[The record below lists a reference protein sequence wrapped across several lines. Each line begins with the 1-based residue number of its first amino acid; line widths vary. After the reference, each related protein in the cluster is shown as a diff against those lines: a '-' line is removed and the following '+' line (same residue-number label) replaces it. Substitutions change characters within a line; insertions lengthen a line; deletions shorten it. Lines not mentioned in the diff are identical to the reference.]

1 MTKILVALY
10 EQADQA
16 QQIAQQL
23 ANLGIARQEISVLS
37 GQSGSS
43 SSAGLLGDAQS
54 GPQLVR
60 KLAEF
65 GIPQDQAE
73 LYAQGLEH
81 GLGFI
86 VARVENDR
94 AEEAGQ
100 VMERQPVADIEARA
114 EQWASQGEE
123 AQEQTVQAIEEELHV
138 GKRQTSGGRV
148 RLHTSVEERPVE
160 ERIRLHE
167 EEVHVERR
175 KVSKPVSPEEAKK
188 GFEERTVEVSATV
201 ERPVVSKEA
210 RVVEEVAVGKTAR
223 EREEVV
229 RDTVRR
235 SKIEVEDETRTGEK
249 VEG

>member
-1 MTKILVALY
+1 MTNILVAVY
-10 EQADQA
+10 EQAEHA
-16 QQIAQQL
+16 QQTAQLL
-23 ANLGIARQEISVLS
+23 ATLGIAQHEISVLS
-37 GQSGSS
+37 GQGASTPT
-43 SSAGLLGDAQS
+43 GLLGDARS
-54 GPQLVR
+54 GAPLVR
-60 KLAEF
+60 KLVET

-81 GLGFI
+81 GLGLV

-100 VMERQPVADIEARA
+100 VMERPPLVNIEARA
-114 EQWASQGEE
+114 EQSAAQREG
-123 AQEQTVQAIEEELHV
+123 AQEETVQAVEEELHV
-138 GKRQTSGGRV
+138 GKRQTRGGRV
-148 RLHTSVEERPVE
+148 RLHTSVEELPVE

-175 KVSKPVSPEEAKK
+175 AVDRPVSPEEAKK

-235 SKIEVEDETRTGEK
+235 SKIEIEDETRANEK
-249 VEG
+249 VNG

>member
-1 MTKILVALY
+1 MTKIVVAVY
-10 EQADQA
+10 EKAEQAEQT
-16 QQIAQQL
+16 AQQL
-23 ANLGIARQEISVLS
+23 ANLGIAQHEMSVLS
-37 GQSGSS
+37 GQGGSS
-43 SSAGLLGDAQS
+43 PTGLLGDAQS
-54 GPQLVR
+54 GKDLVR
-60 KLAEF
+60 KLVQS

-73 LYAQGLEH
+73 LYTQGVEH
-81 GLGFI
+81 GLSVV
-86 VARVENDR
+86 VARVDNDR

-100 VMERQPVADIEARA
+100 VMERQPIIDIEARA
-114 EQWASQGEE
+114 EQWAGRREA
-123 AQEQTVQAIEEELHV
+123 AQEETVQAVEEELHV
-138 GKRQTSGGRV
+138 GKRETRGGRV
-148 RLHTSVEERPVE
+148 RLHTSIEELPVE

-175 KVSKPVSPEEAKK
+175 TVDRPVSPEEAKK

-235 SKIEVEDETRTGEK
+235 SKIEIEEERRADEK
-249 VEG
+249 VGS

>member
-16 QQIAQQL
+16 QQTAQQL

-37 GQSGSS
+37 GQGGS

-65 GIPQDQAE
+65 GIPRDQAE

-81 GLGFI
+81 GLGFV

-100 VMERQPVADIEARA
+100 VMERQPVVDIEARA
-114 EQWASQGEE
+114 EQWASQGE
-123 AQEQTVQAIEEELHV
+123 QEQTLQAIEEELHV
-138 GKRQTSGGRV
+138 GKRQTRGGRV

-188 GFEERTVEVSATV
+188 GLEERTVEVSATV

>member
-10 EQADQA
+10 EQAEQA
-16 QQIAQQL
+16 QQTARQL
-23 ANLGIARQEISVLS
+23 ATLGIAQREISVLS
-37 GQSGSS
+37 SQSGSTT
-43 SSAGLLGDAQS
+43 AGLLGDAQS
-54 GPQLVR
+54 GAQLVR
-60 KLAEF
+60 KLTEL
-65 GIPQDQAE
+65 GIPQDQVE

-81 GLGFI
+81 GLSF
-86 VARVENDR
+86 VLARVEDNR

-100 VMERQPVADIEARA
+100 VMQRQPIVDIEARA
-114 EQWASQGEE
+114 TQWAGQGEGT
-123 AQEQTVQAIEEELHV
+123 QEQQRLQAIEEELHV
-138 GKRQTSGGRV
+138 GKRQTGGGRV

-175 KVSKPVSPEEAKK
+175 KVGRPVNPEEAKT

-235 SKIEVEDETRTGEK
+235 SKIEIEDESEK
-249 VEG
+249 VQG

>member
-16 QQIAQQL
+16 QQTAKQL
-23 ANLGIARQEISVLS
+23 TDLGIARQEISVLS

-43 SSAGLLGDAQS
+43 SAGLLGDARS
-54 GPQLVR
+54 GAQLVR

-65 GIPQDQAE
+65 GISQDQAE

-81 GLGFI
+81 GLGFV

-100 VMERQPVADIEARA
+100 VMERQPVVNIEAGA
-114 EQWASQGEE
+114 EQRASQGE
-123 AQEQTVQAIEEELHV
+123 QEQTLQAIEEELHV

-148 RLHTSVEERPVE
+148 RLHTSIEERPVE

-175 KVSKPVSPEEAKK
+175 KVGRPVSPEEAQK

>member
-1 MTKILVALY
+1 MDIMTKILVALY
-10 EQADQA
+10 EQAEQA
-16 QQIAQQL
+16 QQTAQQL
-23 ANLGIARQEISVLS
+23 ATLGIAQNEIGVLP
-37 GQSGSS
+37 GQGGSS
-43 SSAGLLGDAQS
+43 TAGLLGDARS
-54 GPQLVR
+54 GAPFIR

-65 GIPQDQAE
+65 GIPQEQAE
-73 LYAQGLEH
+73 LYAQSLEH
-81 GLGFI
+81 GFGFV

-100 VMERQPVADIEARA
+100 VMERQPIVDIEARA
-114 EQWASQGEE
+114 EQWASQGE
-123 AQEQTVQAIEEELHV
+123 QEQTLQAIEEELHV

-160 ERIRLHE
+160 ERIRLQE

-175 KVSKPVSPEEAKK
+175 KVGRPVSPEEAKK
-188 GFEERTVEVSATV
+188 GFEERTVEVSAAV

-235 SKIEVEDETRTGEK
+235 SKIEVEDETRAGQK
-249 VEG
+249 VDG

>member
-1 MTKILVALY
+1 MDIMTKILVALY
-10 EQADQA
+10 DQGEEA
-16 QQIAQQL
+16 QQTAQQL
-23 ANLGIARQEISVLS
+23 ASLGIPQQEIGVLP
-37 GQSGSS
+37 GQGGLST
-43 SSAGLLGDAQS
+43 AGLLGDARS
-54 GPQLVR
+54 GAPLIR

-65 GIPQDQAE
+65 GIPQEQAE

-81 GLGFI
+81 GLNF
-86 VARVENDR
+86 VLARVENDR

-100 VMERQPVADIEARA
+100 VMEGQSIVDIEASV

-123 AQEQTVQAIEEELHV
+123 EQTVQAIEEELHV

-148 RLHTSVEERPVE
+148 RLHTIVEERPVE

-175 KVSKPVSPEEAKK
+175 KVGRPVNPEEAKK
-188 GFEERTVEVSATV
+188 ALEERTVEVSATI

-210 RVVEEVAVGKTAR
+210 RVVEEVAVGKTSW

-235 SKIEVEDETRTGEK
+235 SKIEVEDESEK
-249 VEG
+249 VQG

>member
-1 MTKILVALY
+1 MTKLLVALY
-10 EQADQA
+10 DQAEQA
-16 QQIAQQL
+16 QQTAREL
-23 ANLGIARQEISVLS
+23 ATLGITQREISVLS
-37 GQSGSS
+37 SQDGSTT
-43 SSAGLLGDAQS
+43 AGLLGDAQS
-54 GPQLVR
+54 GAQLVR

-65 GIPQDQAE
+65 GIPQEQAE

-81 GLGFI
+81 GLSF
-86 VARVENDR
+86 VLARVENDR

-100 VMERQPVADIEARA
+100 VMERQPVVDIEARA
-114 EQWASQGEE
+114 EQWASQGER
-123 AQEQTVQAIEEELHV
+123 APEQTLQAIEEELHV
-138 GKRQTSGGRV
+138 GKRQTRGGRV
-148 RLHTSVEERPVE
+148 RLHTSIEELPVE

-175 KVSKPVSPEEAKK
+175 KVGRPVSPEEAKK
-188 GFEERTVEVSATV
+188 GLEERTVEVSATV

-235 SKIEVEDETRTGEK
+235 SKIEVQDERRADEK
-249 VEG
+249 VGG

>member
-16 QQIAQQL
+16 QQTAQQL

-37 GQSGSS
+37 GQGGS

-54 GPQLVR
+54 GAQLVR

-81 GLGFI
+81 GLGFV

-100 VMERQPVADIEARA
+100 VMERQPVVDIEARA

-138 GKRQTSGGRV
+138 GKRQTRGGRV